1 MKLFIIYLLYNLIK
15 EKKFEEIKN
24 FIESKKYDKE
34 FPENLIS
41 YSIDLNTVETLYQFG
56 VKKKIL
62 IRGNLFLGKCLN
74 LDILNFLLEK
84 GCKICSIDIFYEEA
98 ILNDGFRIK

>member
-41 YSIDLNTVETLYQFG
+41 YSIDLNTVENLYQFG
-56 VKKKIL
+56 VKKEIL
-62 IRGNLFLGKCLN
+62 IREPVFRKMFKFRYFKFFIRKRLQNLFH
-74 LDILNFLLEK
+74 
-84 GCKICSIDIFYEEA
+84 
-98 ILNDGFRIK
+98 